1 MPKIIK
7 INESSFKKLFEYVG
21 DEEEFGRYDIDPDKY
36 NMSDEEYDSLK
47 KQIGDEDNFEDE
59 LKSLYDDL
67 EAEQFIGQDYYDPG
81 PYEEY
86 KGMF

>member
-21 DEEEFGRYDIDPDKY
+21 DEEEFGRYDIGPDKY

-47 KQIGDEDNFEDE
+47 KQIGDEDDFEDE